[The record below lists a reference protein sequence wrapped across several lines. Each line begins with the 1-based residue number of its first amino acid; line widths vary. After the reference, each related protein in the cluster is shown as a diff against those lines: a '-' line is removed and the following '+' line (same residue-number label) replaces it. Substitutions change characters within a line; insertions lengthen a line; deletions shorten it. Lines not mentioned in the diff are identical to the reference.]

1 MKLKTTAKE
10 IKNKVAGNYIWKVG
24 YCGMQNL
31 LHYQEP
37 IAYTCGVYGWN
48 FDLYEVDGVYFTTGY
63 RNMIGRQVDYDLL
76 NKYEQ
81 QAGEIINTW
90 GKHSADG
97 KKELVN
103 ILLKEFIKEL
113 YNKGE

>member
-10 IKNKVAGNYIWKVG
+10 IKNKVASNYIWKVS

-63 RNMIGRQVDYDLL
+63 RNMIGRQIDYDLL

-81 QAGEIINTW
+81 RAGEIVNSW
-90 GKHSADG
+90 GKHG
-97 KKELVN
+97 FEEKYELVN
-103 ILLKEFIKEL
+103 NLLKEFIKEL
-113 YNKGE
+113 YKK

>member
-1 MKLKTTAKE
+1 MKLKTTRKE
-10 IKNKVAGNYIWKVG
+10 IKNKVSSDYIWQVG

-48 FDLYEVDGVYFTTGY
+48 FDLYEIEGVYFTTGY
-63 RNMIGRQVDYDLL
+63 RNMIGKQLDYELL
-76 NKYEQ
+76 SKYEQ

-113 YNKGE
+113 YKK